1 MMEVF
6 ISCICSIVISI
17 AIGNIVGIYYLEK
30 NDKNWQRIFDE
41 ATKFVLEEIEKLK
54 NKEKE

>member
-1 MMEVF
+1 MELYL
-6 ISCICSIVISI
+6 SCICSMVISI

>member
-1 MMEVF
+1 MEVF
-6 ISCICSIVISI
+6 LSCICSIVIST

-41 ATKFVLEEIEKLK
+41 ATKCVLEEIKNSKKLG
-54 NKEKE
+54 E